1 MQRQL
6 GTNGPVVSALGM
18 GTWGIGGPSSAG
30 SQPLGWGG
38 QYDREAAGHV
48 LAAAFD
54 SGITLFD
61 TADAYGCGTAEQLIG
76 ENLAQ
81 HRDEITLV
89 SKWGNVINEETR
101 QLEGTN
107 STPAYVHNAL
117 DASLRRLRTDHLDL
131 YLLHLSGLP
140 VAEAND
146 LVGTLVDLVDAG
158 KIGGYGWSTDDP
170 ALATAWIGQPGFTAI
185 EFEINVVRDAPE
197 LVELCEHR
205 GLAALARG
213 PLGTGLLTGKYS
225 GDRRIEDPE
234 DFRYASPE
242 WLNYFH
248 NGQPVERYAS
258 RLAVLTE
265 ILTANGRTLAQGA
278 LAWLWARSPNLI
290 PIPGARTVE
299 QVRENAAAMH
309 HGPLDPGEMTAI
321 HDTIASLVEP
331 R

>member
-6 GTNGPVVSALGM
+6 GTNGPMVSALGM

-54 SGITLFD
+54 AGITLFD
-61 TADAYGCGTAEQLIG
+61 TADAYGCGTAERLIG

-89 SKWGNVINEETR
+89 SKWGNVINEATR

-107 STPAYVHNAL
+107 STPAYDHNAL

-140 VAEAND
+140 AAEAND

-170 ALATAWIGQPGFTAI
+170 ALAAAWIGQPGFSAI

-205 GLAALARG
+205 DLAALARG

-242 WLNYFH
+242 WLNYFQ

-309 HGPLDPGEMTAI
+309 HGPLAASEMTAI
-321 HDTIASLVEP
+321 HDTLASLVEP

>member
-6 GTNGPVVSALGM
+6 GANGPIVSALGM
-18 GTWGIGGPSSAG
+18 GTWGIGGPSAAG

-38 QYDREAAGHV
+38 RYDRREAGDV
-48 LAAAFD
+48 LVAAFD
-54 SGITLFD
+54 AGITLFD
-61 TADAYGCGTAEQLIG
+61 TADAYGCGTAERLIG
-76 ENLAQ
+76 ENLSQ
-81 HRDEITLV
+81 HRDEITIV
-89 SKWGNVINEETR
+89 SKWGNVINEESR

-107 STPAYVHNAL
+107 STPGYVHRAL

-140 VAEAND
+140 AAEANE
-146 LVGTLVDLVDAG
+146 LVGTLGDLVEAG

-170 ALATAWIGQPGFTAI
+170 ALAAAWIGQPGFAAI

-197 LVELCEHR
+197 LVDLCDHR
-205 GLAALARG
+205 GLPGLARG

-225 GDRRIEDPE
+225 DGRRIEDPE
-234 DFRYASPE
+234 DFRCVSPE
-242 WLNYFH
+242 WLNYFQDGH
-248 NGQPVERYAS
+248 PVGRYAS
-258 RLAVLTE
+258 RLDMLAD

-309 HGPLDPGEMTAI
+309 HGPLDADEMTAI
-321 HDTIASLVEP
+321 RDTIASLAES